1 MKIKSPVNGEVGE
14 VHADPFKCLN
24 VTLKPSREIPETEK
38 DTPVNVQPVEE
49 LLTLKLVPVD
59 SGIGSKMTDD
69 IREEAEECRGIYQRL
84 VDKISRPQLDKN
96 MKVYVDDMI
105 VKSKKANSHVED
117 LEETFTVLRTY
128 QLKLNPW
135 EICIWGK

>member
-1 MKIKSPVNGEVGE
+1 MIDASQGYQQIMLAPEDRKRVSFIISNITFYYV
-14 VHADPFKCLN
+14 AMPFK
-24 VTLKPSREIPETEK
+24 LK
-38 DTPVNVQPVEE
+38 NA
-49 LLTLKLVPVD
+49 
-59 SGIGSKMTDD
+59 G
-69 IREEAEECRGIYQRL
+69 AIYQRL

-128 QLKLNPW
+128 RLKLNPW